1 MRARICRR
9 ALARDRDRDYE
20 QDRERDRD
28 RRDYEHDRYYGR
40 DWDRDRSRD
49 RDRDHD
55 RDRAHE
61 RELLLIISLLWW
73 NRNVSGQTAKWVSS
87 REAAELSGGSDRG
100 TRQKASEKT
109 VKTED
114 GVLGEFHGS
123 TKASRRPMV
132 ERSPSSTSLE
142 RRFIN
147 NQSSARWG
155 SEVEETGL
163 RNNVKDFSAP
173 EDERF
178 RVDDTS
184 QGNISFNNKAY
195 LRKCHWR

>member
-1 MRARICRR
+1 MQKKTCLEPLGTNNGVSGCLINVRHRYLNLQSRLFFNSYLNNFVIWLRSCYAGAGICSFLILSPSKRKV
-9 ALARDRDRDYE
+9 
-20 QDRERDRD
+20 
-28 RRDYEHDRYYGR
+28 
-40 DWDRDRSRD
+40 
-49 RDRDHD
+49 
-55 RDRAHE
+55 
-61 RELLLIISLLWW
+61 LLMSGTK
-73 NRNVSGQTAKWVSS
+73 NVSGQTAKWVSS

-195 LRKCHWR
+195 LRKCH